1 MNYRHIS
8 IVAALLL
15 LGGCQHYYMV
25 QDPTGGKAFYTD
37 KIDQMDSGAV
47 VFKDLQTGEK
57 MTLQNSAVKEINK
70 SELPPGAVK

>member
-25 QDPTGGKAFYTD
+25 QDPTGGKTFYTD

-47 VFKDLQTGEK
+47 VFKDTSDRPKIDAAKLRGEGN
-57 MTLQNSAVKEINK
+57 Q
-70 SELPPGAVK
+70 